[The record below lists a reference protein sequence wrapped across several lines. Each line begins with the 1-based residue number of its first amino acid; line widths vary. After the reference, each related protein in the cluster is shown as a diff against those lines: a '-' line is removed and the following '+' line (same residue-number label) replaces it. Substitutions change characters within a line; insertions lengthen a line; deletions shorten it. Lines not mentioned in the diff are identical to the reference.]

1 MTDSIDTETPVYLK
15 SAAHGWIPAV
25 QLKQVAGGK
34 MARVAV
40 PKFKHENDVLTCG
53 KMTKAQLMDTIDIPF
68 ADYDNNVLPVQN
80 VDANGNLEDYKDM
93 VELPFMHEAA
103 ILYNLKL
110 RHKLQKPYTR
120 TADIVIAINPYHWLH
135 HLYTKEKQTYY
146 SNRLVWDH
154 NEEDPRTTLE
164 PHVYEIS
171 ALAYKG
177 LIRGEDQSIL
187 VSGESGAGKTE
198 TVKICLNHIAS
209 TQAQDDYYEDKIVQ
223 RIVESNPL
231 LEAFGNA
238 QTRRNDNSSR
248 FGKYLQL
255 QFDKSHHRIEAYGT
269 RRGQVPLVGSQC
281 DVYLLEKNRVVQHDD
296 QERSFHIFYQLLA
309 SPDKTQYWS
318 ELHNKTPESYSYL
331 GRCATTHIEGVS
343 DADHF
348 RHTVEALQLVG
359 VQGRELHMLM
369 QAICA
374 VLQLGN
380 LRFGALHGD
389 SDKSTVISVE
399 ELRVLGDLIGI
410 APHDLA
416 TCMTERTFT
425 TSGETHK
432 VPLNPIM
439 AKDGCDALAKE
450 IYQKVFLWVTKKIN
464 DATSVDGTAMK
475 LGTIGLLDIF
485 GFETFEIN
493 RFEQL
498 CINYANEKLQQ
509 KFTQDVFTNVEK
521 EYIAEGIDLA
531 EIKYEDNGD
540 VLELIEHRS
549 GLIAL
554 LNEECVRPKGND
566 FEYVQKALAI
576 NKDASK
582 LMIHRTDRLSFG
594 IKHYAG
600 DVMYSAEFFVTRNLD
615 TLPTDLQECME
626 KSSNE
631 ILSIFQ
637 ADEVQKPHPH
647 NAPRQKSNI
656 VAATVWTKYRGQL
669 ENLMKN
675 LRQTESR
682 YIRCIKPNTEKKEL
696 LMEHNLVVDQL
707 RCAGVV
713 AGITIARSVFPNRLP
728 NSLVLTRYSNMCD
741 ARSSTTGQ
749 KSAEKCKLLLNWLLK
764 DMDAVNENGDKV
776 KAFVVGKTKT
786 FFRAGALEW
795 LESHRIRSVD
805 LQAIIIQKVARSWL
819 VRNKGKRLNHRRR
832 MEEEARR
839 REEQAR
845 LAHEARLRE
854 EEQQRKAEHQKKIR
868 EMEATIQRLESQAE
882 AESRM
887 QQEKLKAAR
896 ERAELLREEKEMLAE
911 RIEERKAK
919 DVRQRIATK
928 ELQKKQLDEIK
939 RAIMFLQQQNKL
951 LQKEHMKL
959 ELKLEQEMLRLNNA
973 SSNCNMLE
981 DSLSNM
987 YASADKVSRN
997 HDSLSS
1003 GIDLAKQENEKMSAR
1018 VDDAQ
1023 SRYMAQAETRLHL
1036 QRNMA
1041 RILNLAQDKCR
1052 DHSLLD
1058 FIQSTAYECENDSKV
1073 IMAGL
1078 EAELDD
1084 SGRPSLTP
1092 LSDHSSSG
1100 TDRSQ

>member
-1 MTDSIDTETPVYLK
+1 M
-15 SAAHGWIPAV
+15 
-25 QLKQVAGGK
+25 
-34 MARVAV
+34 
-40 PKFKHENDVLTCG
+40 N
-53 KMTKAQLMDTIDIPF
+53 
-68 ADYDNNVLPVQN
+68 
-80 VDANGNLEDYKDM
+80 
-93 VELPFMHEAA
+93 
-103 ILYNLKL
+103 
-110 RHKLQKPYTR
+110 
-120 TADIVIAINPYHWLH
+120 
-135 HLYTKEKQTYY
+135 HLYTKEKRIYY
-146 SNRLVWDH
+146 SNRLVWDN
-154 NEEDPRTTLE
+154 NEEDPRATLE

-177 LIRGEDQSIL
+177 LISGDKDQSIL

-209 TQAQDDYYEDKIVQ
+209 TQAKDDYYEMEDKTVK
-223 RIVESNPL
+223 RVVESNPL

-238 QTRRNDNSSR
+238 KTRRNDNSSR

-255 QFDKSHHRIEAYGT
+255 QFDKSKTKSEQYASP
-269 RRGQVPLVGSQC
+269 RGQVPLVGSKC
-281 DVYLLEKNRVVQHDD
+281 DVYLLEKNRVVKHDD

-309 SPDKTQYWS
+309 SPEKTQYWK
-318 ELHNKTPESYSYL
+318 ELQGKAAESFSYL
-331 GRCATTHIEGVS
+331 GRCDTTSIEGVS
-343 DADHF
+343 DSDHF
-348 RHTVEALQLVG
+348 RHTVEALKLVG
-359 VQGRELHMLM
+359 VEGRDLHMLM

-380 LRFGALHGD
+380 LRFESLNGD
-389 SDKSTVISVE
+389 SDKSKVVSTD
-399 ELRVLGDLIGI
+399 ELCLLGDLIGI
-410 APHDLA
+410 TKEDLSM
-416 TCMTERTFT
+416 CMTERTFT
-425 TSGETHK
+425 TSGDTHK
-432 VPLNPIM
+432 VPLNPIT

-464 DATSVDGTAMK
+464 DATSADETAMK
-475 LGTIGLLDIF
+475 LGCIGLLDIF

-509 KFTQDVFTNVEK
+509 KFTQDVFINVQK

-531 EIKYEDNGD
+531 EIKYEDNTD
-540 VLELIEHRS
+540 VLDLIEHRS

-600 DVMYSAEFFVTRNLD
+600 DVMYSAEYFVTRNID
-615 TLPTDLQECME
+615 TLPTDLQACME

-637 ADEVQKPHPH
+637 VEDAHQQKTHPH

-682 YIRCIKPNTEKKEL
+682 YIRCIKPNAEKKEL

-741 ARSSTTGQ
+741 STGPSSAAGQ
-749 KSAEKCKLLLNWLLK
+749 KAAEKCKLLLNWLLK
-764 DMDAVNENGDKV
+764 DMDAVNDNGDKV
-776 KAFVVGKTKT
+776 KAFIVGKTKT

-795 LESHRIRSVD
+795 LESHRMRSVD

-819 VRNKGKRLNHRRR
+819 ARNKGKRLNHKRR
-832 MEEEARR
+832 MEEQTRQ
-839 REEQAR
+839 REEQER
-845 LAHEARLRE
+845 LARETLQKE
-854 EEQQRKAEHQKKIR
+854 EEQKRRAAHEKKMQ
-868 EMEATIQRLESQAE
+868 EMACVIEQLEA
-882 AESRM
+882 
-887 QQEKLKAAR
+887 QEKEERRLQEAKLEAAR
-896 ERAELLREEKEMLAE
+896 ERAEELRKEKEMIAQL
-911 RIEERKAK
+911 IEERQAK

-928 ELQKKQLDEIK
+928 GLQKKQLDEMK
-939 RAIMFLQQQNKL
+939 RAIMFLQEQNKL
-951 LQKEHMKL
+951 LKKEHDRV
-959 ELKLEQEMLRLNNA
+959 ERKLEQEILRLNNA
-973 SSNCNMLE
+973 SSSCNMLE
-981 DSLSNM
+981 DSLSSM
-987 YASADKVSRN
+987 FLLTDKVSRN
-997 HDSLSS
+997 HESLSN
-1003 GIDLAKQENEKMSAR
+1003 GIDQAKEEHGKMTAR

-1036 QRNMA
+1036 QRNLA
-1041 RILNLAQDKCR
+1041 RVINLTQDKCQ
-1052 DHSLLD
+1052 DHDLLE
-1058 FIQSTAYECENDSKV
+1058 FVLSTAYECESESKV

-1078 EAELDD
+1078 EAVLDT
-1084 SGRPSLTP
+1084 STQPSLV
-1092 LSDHSSSG
+1092 LSEDSSG
-1100 TDRSQ
+1100 TDFSQ